1 MTTYSID
8 LSQKHVDPSTT
19 TASVSASVWS
29 ARAFDRSWSR
39 QPILAAF
46 LLGTLASA
54 CTTRTIMRFDRLD
67 GRADPAAVA
76 QFQQDDA
83 ICKGEVAKAQAVA
96 APIYMGRSLADA
108 MEAGMLE
115 GQRNGALRQ
124 IMVGCMAQR
133 GYSMTP
139 VRTQP

>member
-1 MTTYSID
+1 MSKFDHPHRQQHTA
-8 LSQKHVDPSTT
+8 PSRL
-19 TASVSASVWS
+19 AVIAAILLAGSA
-29 ARAFDRSWSR
+29 A
-39 QPILAAF
+39 
-46 LLGTLASA
+46 A
-54 CTTRTIMRFDRLD
+54 CTTRTVMRFDRFD
-67 GRADPAAVA
+67 GRSDAAAAV

-115 GQRNGALRQ
+115 GQRNAALRQ
-124 IMVGCMAQR
+124 IMVGCMAGR

-139 VRTQP
+139 VTVQP